1 MLCVK
6 ACFNSPGRKEPDI
19 FYVDYFALVW
29 GNKERLIYGAEG
41 IVSLAHTCSGFV
53 CVSLFV
59 HFVSEEARDFEKFLE
74 PLESRKGKVGTSH
87 LSRPRNLLTPWASAL

>member
-29 GNKERLIYGAEG
+29 GDKECLIYGTEG
-41 IVSLAHTCSGFV
+41 IVSHGPY
-53 CVSLFV
+53 LFWFCLCISM

-74 PLESRKGKVGTSH
+74 PLESRKGKVGTNH
-87 LSRPRNLLTPWASAL
+87 LLRPRNLLTPRASAL